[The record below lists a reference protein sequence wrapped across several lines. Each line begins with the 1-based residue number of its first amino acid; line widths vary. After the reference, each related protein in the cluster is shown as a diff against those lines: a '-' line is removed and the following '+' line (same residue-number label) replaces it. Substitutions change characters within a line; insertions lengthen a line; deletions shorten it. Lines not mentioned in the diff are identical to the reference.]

1 MFTGDQIEGA
11 LVMGAIQLVYKIIG
25 LFKPDQNKKLETQQ
39 KIKELEIK
47 ADEQDANQEVQ
58 MAPIWQKLLD
68 QTNSR
73 VAALE
78 IMAVDSMKQI
88 TTLSVDLAKS
98 ETKASILEAKVKDL
112 EEKLLVAVSRHE
124 EDYKEIFTLRA
135 RIKELES
142 QLEDAQSEAIKCQYE
157 LRQAYK
163 IHDGDSNTDHS

>member
-1 MFTGDQIEGA
+1 
-11 LVMGAIQLVYKIIG
+11 MGAIQLIYKIVG
-25 LFKPDQNKKLETQQ
+25 LFKPDQNKKLENEQRL
-39 KIKELEIK
+39 KELEIK
-47 ADEQDANQEVQ
+47 ADEQDANQEIQ
-58 MAPIWQKLLD
+58 MAPVWQKLLD

-78 IMAVDSMKQI
+78 LMAADSMKQI

-112 EEKLLVAVSRHE
+112 EEKLLQAVSRHE

-135 RIKELES
+135 RIKELEQ
-142 QLEDAQSEAIKCQYE
+142 QLEEAQSEAIRAEFE

-163 IHDGDSNTDHS
+163 LQGGDSTGSTP